1 MQGKAKAR
9 GFLVLALG
17 LVFANAAAAADEVQ
31 PFRRWGV
38 GWGEQLPGHDEY
50 YGYYGLRAIGVR
62 YRTPSGWNL
71 TAMGV
76 FSTSSVSTQGW
87 DDNPDYYTYDQRENE
102 SSSDPV
108 SRSFGFS
115 CARVFPLHPRLSLA
129 PVLRIAHTYSR
140 SVQEDADLD
149 ADSDGNDWE
158 FDTSRSRYRSDT
170 LSFSLGLRPQISLH
184 PRVTVESSVY
194 LDYRR
199 THTRQNDWD
208 REESSDGSVALW
220 ESSSS
225 RESSDWSWAVPT
237 PSVTMGLVL
246 FFYF

>member
-38 GWGEQLPGHDEY
+38 GWGELLSGYDDY
-50 YGYYGLRAIGVR
+50 YGSYGQRAVALR
-62 YRTPSGWNL
+62 YRLPAGWSF
-71 TAMGV
+71 TAMGI
-76 FSTSSVSTQGW
+76 FSSSSV
-87 DDNPDYYTYDQRENE
+87 DARDRNDNPDYYTYDQRESE

-108 SRSFGFS
+108 FRGFGFS
-115 CARVFPLHPRLSLA
+115 CGRAFPLHPRLSLA
-129 PVLRIAHTYSR
+129 PILRFAHTYNR
-140 SVQEDADLD
+140 RVREDADLD
-149 ADSDGNDWE
+149 VDSGGSDWDFE
-158 FDTSRSRYRSDT
+158 LSHSRSRSET
-170 LSFSLGLRPQISLH
+170 MSFGLGLRPQLCLH

-194 LDYRR
+194 LDY
-199 THTRQNDWD
+199 TRSHSRDSEWR
-208 REESSDGSVALW
+208 REESSNGSVSVW

-225 RESSDWSWAVPT
+225 SESRGWSWTVPT

-246 FFYF
+246 FVYF